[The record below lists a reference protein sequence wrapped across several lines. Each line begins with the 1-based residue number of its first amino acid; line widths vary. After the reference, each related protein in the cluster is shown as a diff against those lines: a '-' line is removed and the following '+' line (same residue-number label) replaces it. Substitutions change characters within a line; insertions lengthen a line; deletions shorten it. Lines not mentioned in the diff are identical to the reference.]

1 MIQALGNRLQ
11 AIASRI
17 VPEPFVLAVVL
28 TAVVGAV
35 GAFRLS
41 SQGETD
47 VLWTL
52 ADGWATEFMSAG
64 LLAFALKMALIL
76 VTGHALALSP
86 PVQSFVDRVARVPN
100 SASTSAALV
109 ALVAC
114 ASSLIHWGLGAIV
127 GALLAREIGRNAR
140 ERGVRL
146 HYPLLGAAA
155 YSGFAVWHGGLSG
168 SAPVTVAND
177 GHFLAEQLSGS
188 YVDGVISIGDTV
200 GGTLNLV
207 ITGTLIIAI
216 PLVCALLTPK
226 DKADCLPPDE
236 SQLTPLPDLRPS
248 GATTLIERIQ
258 NHPALG
264 MIFGAGGMLYVIAA
278 IGTGR
283 TTFGLDSVI
292 LLFLFSGLALQG
304 SLTSYSKAVADGAR
318 GAGAIVL
325 QFPFYFGMLGLM
337 KAGGLI
343 TAFSNALVSVSTQTT
358 FPLFAFLSAGAVN
371 FFVPSGGGQWAVQ
384 GEILLTAGDRLG
396 VDPITT
402 IMAFSYG
409 DAWTNLLQPFWAL
422 PLLGIMGLKAKDI
435 IGYTAVILLIMAVIV
450 GVGLLLLG

>member
-1 MIQALGNRLQ
+1 MIQALGKRLQ
-11 AIASRI
+11 SIASRA
-17 VPEPFVLAVVL
+17 VPEPFVLAVIL
-28 TAVVGAV
+28 TMLVGLMAAIPLTM
-35 GAFRLS
+35 G
-41 SQGETD
+41 GEEG
-47 VLWTL
+47 VLWVL
-52 ADGWATEFMSAG
+52 ADGWSAEFMNPV

-100 SASTSAALV
+100 SAASSAALV
-109 ALVAC
+109 AFVAC
-114 ASSLIHWGLGAIV
+114 AASLIHWGLGAIV

-168 SAPVTVAND
+168 SAPVTVANAD
-177 GHFLAEQLSGS
+177 HFLAEQLSGS
-188 YVDGVISIGDTV
+188 FNEGIISMSDTV
-200 GGTLNLV
+200 GGTLNMV

-216 PLVCALLTPK
+216 PMVCGLLTPK
-226 DKADCLPPDE
+226 EKSDYLPPDE
-236 SQLTPLPDLRPS
+236 SQLAPLPDLRP
-248 GATTLIERIQ
+248 GRATTLVERMQ

-264 MIFGAGGMLYVIAA
+264 MIFGAGGMLFVIASL
-278 IGTGR
+278 GTGR

-292 LLFLFSGLALQG
+292 LLFLFLGLALQG

-325 QFPFYFGMLGLM
+325 QFPFYFGILGIM

-343 TAFSNALVSVSTQTT
+343 VAFSSVLVSISTQTT
-358 FPLFAFLSAGAVN
+358 FPLFAFLSAGVVN

-435 IGYTAVILLIMAVIV
+435 IGYTAVILLLMGAIV
-450 GVGLLLLG
+450 CTGLLILG